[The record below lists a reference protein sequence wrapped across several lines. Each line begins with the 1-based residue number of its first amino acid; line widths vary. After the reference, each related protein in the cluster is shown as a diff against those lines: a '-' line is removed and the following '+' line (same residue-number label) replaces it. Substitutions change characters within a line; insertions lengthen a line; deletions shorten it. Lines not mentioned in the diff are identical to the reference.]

1 MQKVSS
7 KSYLSFGVKILLL
20 LFLVQFL
27 FNPVWRTGIVKNVD
41 YQMVQMFTTIFV
53 SILLEAF
60 PFILL
65 GVIISSLIQ
74 VFVSE
79 EFIARVIPKNGIKG
93 VLLGTILGFF
103 FPVCDCSVIP
113 VVRRLI
119 QKGVPV
125 YIALIFMLCA
135 PIINPVVLLA
145 TNYAFNNA
153 LPQMVFYRSF
163 LGVFLAVVIAYV
175 LHKMTGNNP
184 ILKSSHHYH
193 SHCGCDSCH
202 HDHSPKRNGIITIL
216 SHVEQ
221 EFFDVAKYLIMGA
234 FIASLSQVILPR
246 DVLLGAG
253 QNKGLSTFIMMFF
266 SYVISLCSTSDSF
279 IARTF
284 IGQFTNSS
292 ILGFLIL
299 GPMLDI
305 KNTIVLLGNFK
316 TKFVV
321 SFLIVTFVV
330 VFAGVY
336 LADFL
341 IGY

>member
-1 MQKVSS
+1 MLKIRR
-7 KSYLSFGVKILLL
+7 KSYLSNGLKILFL

-27 FNPVWRTGIVKNVD
+27 FNPVWRIGIVKNVD
-41 YQMVQMFTTIFV
+41 YQMIQMFTTIFV

-65 GVIISSLIQ
+65 GVIVSSLIQ

-79 EFIARVIPKNGIKG
+79 EFIARVIPKNGVKG
-93 VLLGTILGFF
+93 ILLGTVLGFF

-125 YIALIFMLCA
+125 YIALTFMLCA

-145 TNYAFNNA
+145 TRYAFNNT
-153 LPQMVFYRSF
+153 LPQMVLYRSF
-163 LGVFLAVVIAYV
+163 LGVVLAIVISYV
-175 LHKMTGNNP
+175 LHKMTGNKS
-184 ILKSSHHYH
+184 ILKISDHHH
-193 SHCGCDSCH
+193 SHCGCGGCH
-202 HDHSPKRNGIITIL
+202 HDHSPKRNRLLEIL

-221 EFFDVAKYLIMGA
+221 EFFDVGKYLIIGA
-234 FIASLSQVILPR
+234 FIASLSQVFLPR
-246 DVLLGAG
+246 EILLGAG
-253 QNKGLSTFIMMFF
+253 QNKGLSIFIMMFF

-284 IGQFTNSS
+284 VGQFTNSS

-321 SFLIVTFVV
+321 RFLIVTFVV
-330 VFAGVY
+330 VLVGVY
-336 LADFL
+336 LADNL
-341 IGY
+341 IGF